1 VVNNEVYEKTL
12 DVLFPERNSSPKN
25 IISTTV
31 LRFEP
36 TFESESELVL
46 RETFDSSE
54 ILYYKATEGNIYH
67 RLNEVIQGGSPAD
80 PVLLSKKINI
90 TAKKILIPK
99 TLFKN
104 WNSTMFEGI
113 RLSTKTLDDVGEQQR
128 GGAVSIPLDGTVYVL
143 KYTQGTNDF
152 SLKLYDVDSNRPN
165 VTPQFKI
172 VQWMIGVHEYVNSH

>member
-1 VVNNEVYEKTL
+1 
-12 DVLFPERNSSPKN
+12 
-25 IISTTV
+25 
-31 LRFEP
+31 
-36 TFESESELVL
+36 
-46 RETFDSSE
+46 
-54 ILYYKATEGNIYH
+54 
-67 RLNEVIQGGSPAD
+67 
-80 PVLLSKKINI
+80 
-90 TAKKILIPK
+90 
-99 TLFKN
+99 
-104 WNSTMFEGI
+104 MFEGI